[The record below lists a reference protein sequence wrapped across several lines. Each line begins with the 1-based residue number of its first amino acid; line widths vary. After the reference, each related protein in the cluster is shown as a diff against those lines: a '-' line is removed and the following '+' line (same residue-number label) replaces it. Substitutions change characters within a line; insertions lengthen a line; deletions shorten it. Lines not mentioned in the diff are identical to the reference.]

1 MAQVK
6 ELELL
11 GETELQ
17 SKTPPGGRFPIG
29 CPTLDLA
36 ATWDQDDRSVLVYR
50 PLDQVV
56 SKIHQV
62 ASPGEKAPEV
72 CAVTWRPDGKY
83 GSCISIYTYS
93 CTSQYMYLYML
104 TVFSGENYRPIPV
117 AGLE

>member
-1 MAQVK
+1 MAQAK

-36 ATWDQDDRSVLVYR
+36 VTWDQEDRNLLVYR
-50 PLDQVV
+50 PPDQIV

-62 ASPGEKAPEV
+62 ASAGEKTPEV
-72 CAVTWRPDGKY
+72 CAVTWTPDGKY
-83 GSCISIYTYS
+83 GPCI
-93 CTSQYMYLYML
+93 
-104 TVFSGENYRPIPV
+104 
-117 AGLE
+117 

>member
-1 MAQVK
+1 MAQAK

-17 SKTPPGGRFPIG
+17 SKTPTGGRFPIS

-36 ATWDQDDRSVLVYR
+36 ATWDQDDRNLLVYR
-50 PLDQVV
+50 PPGQIV

-72 CAVTWRPDGKY
+72 CAVTWRPDGEY
-83 GSCISIYTYS
+83 GLVYAYAYAFSCISYI
-93 CTSQYMYLYML
+93 C
-104 TVFSGENYRPIPV
+104 
-117 AGLE
+117 

>member
-1 MAQVK
+1 MAQAK

-17 SKTPPGGRFPIG
+17 SKTPPGGRFPIS

-36 ATWDQDDRSVLVYR
+36 ATWDQDDRNLLVYR
-50 PLDQVV
+50 PPGQIV

-62 ASPGEKAPEV
+62 ASPGEKVPEV

-83 GSCISIYTYS
+83 ALICICILL
-93 CTSQYMYLYML
+93 YMPML
-104 TVFSGENYRPIPV
+104 TVCLGVIHRPISIS
-117 AGLE
+117 GLE